1 MSIDV
6 HPAAPRAALHDFPLT
21 VDEEFDKV
29 GSWAETAITVV
40 AATVT
45 ILFVS
50 FVAVLMAMA

>member
-6 HPAAPRAALHDFPLT
+6 HPGAPPAAFRDLQRAVDADFDR
-21 VDEEFDKV
+21 DE
-29 GSWAETAITVV
+29 SWAETVITFV

-45 ILFVS
+45 IGFVS

>member
-6 HPAAPRAALHDFPLT
+6 HPSSPPARLHDLPAAT
-21 VDEEFDKV
+21 EHEFDL
-29 GSWAETAITVV
+29 GESWAETTITVI

-45 ILFVS
+45 IVVVS